1 MQLPAEQINIYR
13 ARRGGEAPPKKYT
26 ENTEIKKCKIK
37 TKKYIYHVQV

>member
-13 ARRGGEAPPKKYT
+13 ARRGGTSSQKYT